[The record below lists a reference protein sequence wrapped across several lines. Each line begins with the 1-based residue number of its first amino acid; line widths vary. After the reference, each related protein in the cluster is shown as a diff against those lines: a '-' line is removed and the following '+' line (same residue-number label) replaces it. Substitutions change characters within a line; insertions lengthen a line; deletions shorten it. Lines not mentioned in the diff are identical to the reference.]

1 MHQKR
6 AGVQYNKDIS
16 IAYLFAEISGI
27 KSWQKLIFN
36 KKNAIL
42 RSSNSKKVLWFCQ
55 ILTKTLYR
63 NLYCDVSLICNIIS

>member
-27 KSWQKLIFN
+27 KSWQKLIFT

-42 RSSNSKKVLWFCQ
+42 RSSNSKK
-55 ILTKTLYR
+55 
-63 NLYCDVSLICNIIS
+63 YCSFAKFWLKLHIAIYIVTFH